1 MDVRILDSGWFKND
15 RTGTQESV
23 SDRAG
28 YDGSSSVSAFLLP
41 AATLTFSFKADL
53 EATPSPAT
61 FSPPDVDLVAV
72 EAPAVDISF
81 SVPKDYAPTG
91 FDVNYFVQLTR
102 LTMTK
107 GLKLLYADGSST
119 NKKTLLELL
128 GAKNSAGVF
137 QGTGKELAS
146 GTNYLVGRVVS
157 VELVD
162 SGKSGRFGFDMKFL
176 IEW

>member
-1 MDVRILDSGWFKND
+1 MDVKILDSGWFNSS

-28 YDGSSSVSAFLLP
+28 YDGTSSVSSFLLP
-41 AATLTFSFKADL
+41 TATLSFSFKSDL
-53 EATPSPAT
+53 EASPSPAT

-72 EAPAVDISF
+72 EAPAVEISF

-91 FDVNYFVQLTR
+91 FETNYFVQLVR

-107 GLKLLYADGSST
+107 GLKLLYSDGSST
-119 NKKTLLELL
+119 NKKSMLELL
-128 GAKNSAGVF
+128 GAKTSSGVF
-137 QGTGKELAS
+137 QGSGKELPA
-146 GTNYLVGRVVS
+146 GTPYLVGRVSS

-162 SGKSGRFGFDMKFL
+162 DGKTGRFGFDMKFI